1 MRVLVDTYVVAPQVS
16 KTGTQGAYM
25 CKEAS
30 AASSRALQRELNRT
44 GAFLPYVDSNGNESF
59 PWMNDMNA
67 PVCYN
72 P

>member
-1 MRVLVDTYVVAPQVS
+1 MS
-16 KTGTQGAYM
+16 KTGTQGAHM

-30 AASSRALQRELNRT
+30 AVDSKALRRELNRT
-44 GAFLPYVDSNGNESF
+44 GAFLPYVDSAGDESF
-59 PWMNDMNA
+59 PWMNDMHA